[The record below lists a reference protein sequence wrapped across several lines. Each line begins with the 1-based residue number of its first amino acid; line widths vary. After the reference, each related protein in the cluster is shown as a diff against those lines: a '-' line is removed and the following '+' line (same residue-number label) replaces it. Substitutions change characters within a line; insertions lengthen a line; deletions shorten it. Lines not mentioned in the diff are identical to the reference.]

1 LQELAK
7 EASVTTMASGERA
20 WLNCWLGRVREPD
33 DTLFA
38 QGAPARWV
46 RIFTNSSGD
55 LPGPTHELEEIADP
69 LAWATGQA
77 SDLFERVASAKAVEG
92 GLGGPLSNYRLEP
105 PMCPQKVIGI
115 GRNYRAHAEELGNE
129 VPKTP
134 LSFLKAPSCLLAS
147 GEAIALPVGYERID
161 MESELVVV
169 IGRRASGVAATEAW
183 QHVGGY
189 CLGNDVS
196 NRDLQKADKQ
206 WTRAKGSDGFGP
218 LGPFIR
224 LTEAGLVP
232 PISKMKIRGY
242 LNDMLV
248 QEGSCDHMIFDIP
261 TLIEHL
267 SASLTLEVGDLI
279 YTGTPAGVSALG
291 PGDRVRVE
299 LEGFALAPLSNPVV
313 RA

>member
-1 LQELAK
+1 
-7 EASVTTMASGERA
+7 MGSGESRHT
-20 WLNCWLGRVREPD
+20 CWLARVREPD

-38 QGAPARWV
+38 QGAPARWI
-46 RIFTNSSGD
+46 RIRMPTGQP
-55 LPGPTHELEEIADP
+55 PGPDAEVEEIADP
-69 LAWATGQA
+69 LVWTPECAKT
-77 SDLFERVASAKAVEG
+77 LHERVVSAAPLEA
-92 GLGGPLSNYRLEP
+92 GLEGPLANYRLDV
-105 PMCPQKVIGI
+105 PMRPQKVIGI
-115 GRNYRAHAEELGNE
+115 GRNYREHAEELGNE
-129 VPKTP
+129 VPETP
-134 LSFLKAPSCLLAS
+134 LSFLKATSCLLAS
-147 GEAIALPVGYERID
+147 GEPLALPAGYERID

-169 IGRRASGVAATEAW
+169 IGERARQVAAADAW
-183 QHVGGY
+183 QYVGGY

-218 LGPFIR
+218 VGPFIR
-224 LTEAGLVP
+224 LTEPGFVP
-232 PISKMKIRGY
+232 PLSQMKICGY
-242 LNDMLV
+242 LNDTRV
-248 QEGSCDHMIFDIP
+248 QEGACDQMIFDIP

-291 PGDRVRVE
+291 PGDRVRIE